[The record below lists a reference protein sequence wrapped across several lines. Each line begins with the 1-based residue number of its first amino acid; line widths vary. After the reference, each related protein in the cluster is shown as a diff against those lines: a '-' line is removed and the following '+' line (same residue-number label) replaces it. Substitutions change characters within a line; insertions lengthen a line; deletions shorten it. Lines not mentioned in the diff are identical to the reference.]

1 MLAQLLIRNFAIID
15 QSELDLKGG
24 LTALTGETG
33 AGKSILLDALGLVL
47 GDRADTDSIRD
58 GTDKAEITAVFQVV
72 SDERVRDWLTEHDLD
87 ADDECI
93 MRRVI
98 SRDNRSRAYING
110 SPVALQML
118 RTLGE
123 MLVNIHGQHE
133 HQSLTRSDYQRRL
146 LDSHAG
152 NQALLDELRS
162 AAMDWER
169 ALKRLEEIAG
179 QREQREQRLEL
190 LQFQLQEF
198 DALNPDQDEIS
209 TIEAEHKRAAN
220 SGTIYDLASQA
231 MNVLYEDDNAIHSQL
246 NTIEQSLAKLATLDE
261 RAGEFATMINSAAI
275 QCSEAADGLRGYLGH
290 IDADPARLQ
299 WLEDR
304 LAAYH
309 QLARKHQ
316 ISLTELVGRAEALR
330 TEVDELANS
339 DITLENLEKECAEKA
354 AVYAG
359 IAAKLSE
366 TRQSAAES
374 MGEQISTAMQDLA
387 MKGGVFA
394 IEVDPR
400 PAERP
405 NPLGCDNIRF
415 LVSANPGQ
423 KPRPLGK
430 VASGGELSRISLAV
444 QLIAAG
450 HQSVPT
456 MIFDEVDTGV
466 GGAVAETVGR
476 FLRMLGDRAQILCV
490 THLPQV
496 ASQAHHHLRV
506 SKETDGK
513 RTETRLTPLSETET
527 LEEIARMLGGHDITD
542 QTREHAREMLAKAGT
557 VPAPASK
564 KKVAKKKART
574 KKNAG

>member
-15 QSELDLKGG
+15 QSELDLSGG
-24 LTALTGETG
+24 MTALTGETG

-58 GTDKAEITAVFQVV
+58 GTDKAEITAVFQTH
-72 SDERVRDWLTEHDLD
+72 DNTRVRDWLTEHDLD
-87 ADDECI
+87 ADGECI

-146 LDSHAG
+146 LDAHAG

-162 AAMDWER
+162 ASLEWER

-198 DALNPDQDEIS
+198 DALNPDPEEIA

-231 MNVLYEDDNAIHSQL
+231 ANALYEDDNAIHSQL
-246 NTIEQSLAKLATLDE
+246 TAIEQRLIQLAALDE
-261 RAGEFATMINSAAI
+261 RAAEFAGMISSAAI
-275 QCSEAADGLRGYLGH
+275 QCSEAADGLRGYLGL

-299 WLEDR
+299 WLDER
-304 LAAYH
+304 LSAYH
-309 QLARKHQ
+309 ALARKHQ
-316 ISLTELVGRAEALR
+316 IPLVELVERAEALR
-330 TEVDELANS
+330 AEVGELENS

-354 AVYAG
+354 AVYAAV
-359 IAAKLSE
+359 AARLSE
-366 TRQSAAES
+366 TRKQAAES
-374 MGEQISTAMQDLA
+374 MSTQISAAMQDLA

-394 IEVDPR
+394 IEVEPR

-405 NPLGCDNIRF
+405 NPLGCDDIRF

-476 FLRMLGDRAQILCV
+476 FLRMLGENAQILCV

-513 RTETRLTPLSETET
+513 RTETRLTPLDDTET
-527 LEEIARMLGGHDITD
+527 LEEISRMLGGHDITE
-542 QTREHAREMLAKAGT
+542 QTREHAREMLARAGQ
-557 VPAPASK
+557 APAAPKPTRK
-564 KKVAKKKART
+564 KNRA